1 MKTITLLLGFM
12 IVLPLF
18 SQTDSSHV
26 FGLPQMKINQKEKGK
41 DITYY
46 FDNSLNKFTLTPN
59 SLFPDTNRYRYKV
72 NITDVNKV
80 SFRNGSHVWG
90 AAGVTG
96 AAGFV
101 LGFLFWGYFRPDGP
115 AKFTFSHA
123 ILGGAVI
130 SVPFALI
137 GGLIGLLL
145 PKYDDYNIINIK
157 NSQKYETLKRLFKKY
172 QLSR

>member
-1 MKTITLLLGFM
+1 MKTITLLLGFL

-18 SQTDSSHV
+18 SQTDSINV
-26 FGLPQMKINQKEKGK
+26 FGLPQMKIYQKEKGK
-41 DITYY
+41 EIAYY

-59 SLFPDTNRYRYKV
+59 SIFPDTNRYKYKV
-72 NITDVNKV
+72 SIKDINKV

-101 LGFLFWGYFRPDGP
+101 LGFLFWGYFNLDGP
-115 AKFTFSHA
+115 VKFTFSHA
-123 ILGGAVI
+123 IVGGAIV
-130 SVPFALI
+130 SVPFAII

-145 PKYDDYNIINIK
+145 PKYDDYSLINI
-157 NSQKYETLKRLFKKY
+157 NNDQKHEALKKLFKKY
-172 QLSR
+172 QERR